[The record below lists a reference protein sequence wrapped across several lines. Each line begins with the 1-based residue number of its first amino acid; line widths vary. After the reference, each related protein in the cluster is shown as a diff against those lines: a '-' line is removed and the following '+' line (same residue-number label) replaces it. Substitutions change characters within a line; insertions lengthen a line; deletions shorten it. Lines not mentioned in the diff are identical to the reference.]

1 MTKIIAK
8 MGGRWEGTVHKFTGT
23 FREAILL
30 ASRTSAGMKR
40 SKLVRYLFRGED

>member
-8 MGGRWEGTVHKFTGT
+8 IGGRWEGTVNTLTGT
-23 FREAILL
+23 FREAVLL

-40 SKLVRYLFRGED
+40 SKLARHLFRDGG